1 MRTLFLQQNK
11 GQILIEVMVALA
23 MVVIGMLG
31 LLSLL
36 SNSIGTSKVV
46 SDQYVGSYLAAE
58 GIEIVKHMLDSN
70 AASIN
75 RSFTDGISQFGVA
88 YEVDYS
94 SSQLIPSTNRFL
106 RFGSPVASQS
116 RYNYST
122 GAQTPFRRTVVLE
135 AVGGSLDEIKVT
147 STVTWTSRGGAVY
160 SIVLEDYFFNWRSS

>member
-1 MRTLFLQQNK
+1 MRTYFLEQNK

-75 RSFTDGISQFGVA
+75 RSFTDGISQFGVP
-88 YEVDYS
+88 YEVEYS
-94 SSQLIPSTNRFL
+94 SSQLVSNNRFL

-116 RYNYST
+116 RYNYET
-122 GAQTPFRRTVVLE
+122 GEATPFKRSVVLE
-135 AVGGSLDEIKVT
+135 AVGGNLNEIKVT
-147 STVTWTSRGGAVY
+147 STVTWVSRGGATY
-160 SIVLEDYFFNWRSS
+160 SIVLEDYFFNWRG